1 MASIV
6 EIYTGAV
13 RANLKPL
20 FANWEPGKP
29 VELGDYGILSGDAFI
44 HIGNIKDLG
53 MPFSVRD
60 DASTDRKYFSSAG
73 STEIRLNAKGTANL
87 SGLLNAKATLEIH
100 FGSSKGVFF
109 NAAECRFSMIQD
121 KAGVGREIMRRYK
134 SGDWD
139 RGWAVVT
146 DLVRAGA
153 TTIAVSGAD
162 QASVVFEAKGDVEK
176 INLAD
181 ASVGLNVAAQ
191 KNVGYVVDAQ
201 SGLTPLIGLSK
212 IQSTFLW
219 FGENYQPLSK
229 YCDARMLSDMRR
241 SPGIRTE
248 ESAEDLYFGQVK

>member
-1 MASIV
+1 MATIV

-29 VELGDYGILSGDAFI
+29 VELGDYGLLSGDAFI

-53 MPFSVRD
+53 MTFGVRD
-60 DASTDRKYFSSAG
+60 DTSTDRKFFSSAG
-73 STEIRLNAKGTANL
+73 STEIRLHAKGATSL
-87 SGLLNAKATLEIH
+87 PGLLTAKATLEIH
-100 FGSSKGVFF
+100 FGSKKGVFF

-121 KAGVGREIMRRYK
+121 KAGVGREVMRRFK

-162 QASVVFEAKGDVEK
+162 QASVVFEAAGDVEK

-181 ASVGLNVAAQ
+181 AATGLNVVAQ

-201 SGLTPLIGLSK
+201 SGLSPLVGLSK
-212 IQSTFLW
+212 IQASFLW
-219 FGENYQPLSK
+219 FGNNYQPLST
-229 YCDARMLSDMRR
+229 YCDAKMLSSMRR

-248 ESAEDLYFGQVK
+248 ESSEDLYFGQLT